1 MGTLQPS
8 RLLGGAAG
16 SSLLAAA
23 PLLFFFLFLCAG
35 CHRVEPV
42 DTKTLDSAGMNYD
55 SIKRL
60 SAMNITQAETA
71 EMVEARRAGL
81 SDDACI
87 QILQIYRSRQKEFDS
102 GHAVG
107 GLIRAGASENLVM
120 SLAQLDQLGLN
131 AGELQAMRL
140 AGLSDNILLAV
151 ARRRAA
157 GEPVLSGASLAGLK
171 NLGLRSDTLL
181 ALAQRGVPDSQA
193 AAIMSMRKHGARDA
207 EILRRY
213 AGS

>member
-8 RLLGGAAG
+8 RLLGGTAG
-16 SSLLAAA
+16 SSRLAAA
-23 PLLFFFLFLCAG
+23 LLLFFFLFLCAG

-87 QILQIYRSRQKEFDS
+87 QILQIYRSRQKE
-102 GHAVG
+102 
-107 GLIRAGASENLVM
+107 
-120 SLAQLDQLGLN
+120 
-131 AGELQAMRL
+131 
-140 AGLSDNILLAV
+140 
-151 ARRRAA
+151 
-157 GEPVLSGASLAGLK
+157 
-171 NLGLRSDTLL
+171 
-181 ALAQRGVPDSQA
+181 
-193 AAIMSMRKHGARDA
+193 
-207 EILRRY
+207 
-213 AGS
+213 